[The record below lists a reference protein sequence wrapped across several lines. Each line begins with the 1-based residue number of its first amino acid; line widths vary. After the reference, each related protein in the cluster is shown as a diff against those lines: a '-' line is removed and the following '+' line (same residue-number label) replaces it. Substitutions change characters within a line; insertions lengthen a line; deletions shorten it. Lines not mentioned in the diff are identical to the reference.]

1 MAAKEWI
8 DDKIF
13 RFRNYLWSELEGNY
27 FLWRKTFKE
36 TSNRLCKASTAT
48 NKRNDRLR
56 EILFLETYV
65 NNRSPTTLLL

>member
-27 FLWRKTFKE
+27 FLWTKTFKE
-36 TSNRLCKASTAT
+36 TNNRLCKARTAT
-48 NKRNDRLR
+48 SKRNDRLR
-56 EILFLETYV
+56 EILSLETYV